1 MDRIWQWA
9 WDRYGAR
16 YSWAICAI
24 TFAVSLPIYLMLS
37 FVVVAFE
44 KSDHYVEA
52 AAVTVVAVLVLV
64 YVVVLPGLGRL
75 RLVEQWAAGRE
86 VDRAS
91 GTGRHLHLG
100 SGAVARAVVVNA
112 VWAAL
117 LLVVVG
123 AIAGAT
129 GSRLVQYGILGAVV
143 GAAVQLI
150 AVHSF
155 VEAALR
161 PARVAIAGDTGIGDS
176 LPRSRPTFAAWSNVS
191 MLAVAFAFA
200 VVGAMLAAVFDRASE
215 VPVLCRRDRVCVDA
229 WLRGADH
236 RRRRV
241 LTVAATHSRPRR
253 RNRTCC
259 GRRLQPT
266 PAGGSRR

>member
-1 MDRIWQWA
+1 M
-9 WDRYGAR
+9 
-16 YSWAICAI
+16 
-24 TFAVSLPIYLMLS
+24 LPIYLLLS

-44 KSDHYVEA
+44 ESGRYVEA

-64 YVVVLPGLGRL
+64 YVMVLPGLGRL
-75 RLVEQWAAGRE
+75 RLVEQWAAGDE
-86 VDRAS
+86 VDRARALDATYTWAR
-91 GTGRHLHLG
+91 GT
-100 SGAVARAVVVNA
+100 VVRAVGVNA

-123 AIAGAT
+123 AIAGAS
-129 GSRLVQYGILGAVV
+129 GSRLVQYGILGAAV
-143 GAAVQLI
+143 GTAVQLI

-200 VVGAMLAAVFDRASE
+200 VAGAMLAAVFDRA
-215 VPVLCRRDRVCVDA
+215 
-229 WLRGADH
+229 
-236 RRRRV
+236 
-241 LTVAATHSRPRR
+241 T
-253 RNRTCC
+253 
-259 GRRLQPT
+259 
-266 PAGGSRR
+266 